1 MTMTAPVST
10 ATHPLSR
17 LTAEEFSAVR
27 EIVHEAR
34 LVTEMT
40 KFVYVGLEE
49 PHKRVVLA
57 WQSGDPIKRTARVLL
72 LDRATGNGRDLTV
85 SITGGAVVED
95 KVIDALVDGQVPI
108 LDAEFEAIEPILA
121 ADERWVAAMTKR
133 GLDIANVRSVPLS
146 AGS

>member
-17 LTAEEFSAVR
+17 LTAEEFTAVR
-27 EIVHEAR
+27 EIVHEAG

-57 WQSGDPIKRTARVLL
+57 GQTGDPIGGTASVLL
-72 LDRATGNGRDLTV
+72 LYHATGTGTPLTV
-85 SITGGAVVED
+85 SMTGGAVVED
-95 KVIDALVDGQVPI
+95 KAIDA
-108 LDAEFEAIEPILA
+108 
-121 ADERWVAAMTKR
+121 
-133 GLDIANVRSVPLS
+133 
-146 AGS
+146 